1 MAKGWHDVLYLVRVY
16 FVNKDL
22 ISVKFHAQMVT
33 GVMSDAGIYKFQTQ
47 TVTGVMSEAAKHA
60 VFSYS
65 GTVLHM

>member
-1 MAKGWHDVLYLVRVY
+1 
-16 FVNKDL
+16 
-22 ISVKFHAQMVT
+22 MVT
-33 GVMSDAGIYKFQTQ
+33 GVMSDAGICKFQTQ